1 MYYMNEQ
8 SFEGMPIQRPAFSKI
23 RSNVRADIEML
34 RKKQGM
40 NNLYGYDVHAQ
51 EARSTHCHVTQNKI
65 HVHDQTSRTRT
76 KCLFD
81 LKEREVCASHLCAE
95 KVNSTLSALQHF
107 LRGMRKYN
115 EYMLREG
122 NVHSPHRLALSHRL
136 TAKCLLDLQIHAR
149 CARRKEHFLQRLSEK
164 ANSTLTH

>member
-8 SFEGMPIQRPAFSKI
+8 SFEGMPIQHPAFSKI
-23 RSNVRADIEML
+23 RSNVRAGIEML

-51 EARSTHCHVTQNKI
+51 EARSTHCHVIQYRYKKCTAPIQLRSGKNKI

-136 TAKCLLDLQIHAR
+136 TAQCLFDLQIHAR
-149 CARRKEHFLQRLSEK
+149 CATVK
-164 ANSTLTH
+164 